1 MGIWKVRIAHPTKK
15 ESTQTRNWDYLGQN
29 YMALNASIDRE
40 KHQQQEQLL
49 SPQRIQI
56 EYLDPQEV
64 QKNMHSGSFL
74 GYMSKSLTLFNI
86 STYL

>member
-1 MGIWKVRIAHPTKK
+1 MEGPDSPSHTKGEHPDKK
-15 ESTQTRNWDYLGQN
+15 LGLFRSKL
-29 YMALNASIDRE
+29 YGPKCRE

-49 SPQRIQI
+49 IPQRIQI

-64 QKNMHSGSFL
+64 QKNIHSGSFL
-74 GYMSKSLTLFNI
+74 GYMSKSLTLLNI